1 MKSFIKSL
9 LHSHSYSIIEIFSE
23 EDIRKAHQS
32 IEAIPDSTLH
42 DHAINFYKKIRSSI
56 EKMHSY
62 KSFHY
67 FHTLKYRKF
76 IIIASFMSTLSI
88 GISAIFKGS
97 TELMVIALTASTS
110 VTAISLWEGLY
121 KDRELYLVNTQY
133 LNKVFSVFYDFEKEV
148 VNASLDKDKLDSLEI
163 RYQSII
169 GEFYE
174 TMHIIQSTED
184 KMKQASEEHP

>member
-9 LHSHSYSIIEIFSE
+9 LHSHSYSVINVFSE
-23 EDIRKAHQS
+23 EDIRKVHQS
-32 IEAIPDSTLH
+32 IKDIPDSTLH
-42 DHAINFYKKIRSSI
+42 EHAINFYQKICSSI

-76 IIIASFMSTLSI
+76 IIIASSISTLTI
-88 GISAIFKGS
+88 GISGIFEGN
-97 TELMVIALTASTS
+97 TELMVIALTASS
-110 VTAISLWEGLY
+110 AVTAISLWEGLY
-121 KDRELYLVNTQY
+121 KDRELYLLNTQY
-133 LNKVFSVFYDFEKEV
+133 INKIFSVLYDFENDV
-148 VNASLDKDKLDSLEI
+148 VNARLNKDKLDSLEI

-174 TMHIIQSTED
+174 TMHMIQSTEG
-184 KMKQASEEHP
+184 KKESEEHP